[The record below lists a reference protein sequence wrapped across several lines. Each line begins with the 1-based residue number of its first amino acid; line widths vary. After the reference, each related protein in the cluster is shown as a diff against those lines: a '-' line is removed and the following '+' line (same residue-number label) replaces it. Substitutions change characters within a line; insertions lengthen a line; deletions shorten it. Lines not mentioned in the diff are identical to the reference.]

1 MEPGILFHLNGSQ
14 HVKLPA
20 KKRKPPQRD
29 GERTRARLLAAATR
43 EFSTHGFSGA
53 RIDRIVSAARSNMKL
68 LYEHFQDK
76 ERLYMAVLEAV
87 YEQLRQSE
95 EKLQLRA
102 RNPVEALKVLVA
114 FTYDHFRDHLE
125 FVRLTSG
132 ENFLGGKVIRASK
145 RIPELSSP
153 LISALDD
160 VLRRGIS
167 SGDFR
172 SSLDALQLYVSIVAL
187 SCHHLNN
194 RFTLSA
200 TFQKNLS
207 DRTWLDDRRDHVS
220 DVVLRYVRR

>member
-1 MEPGILFHLNGSQ
+1 M
-14 HVKLPA
+14 
-20 KKRKPPQRD
+20 
-29 GERTRARLLAAATR
+29 
-43 EFSTHGFSGA
+43 
-53 RIDRIVSAARSNMKL
+53 
-68 LYEHFQDK
+68 
-76 ERLYMAVLEAV
+76 
-87 YEQLRQSE
+87 
-95 EKLQLRA
+95 
-102 RNPVEALKVLVA
+102 
-114 FTYDHFRDHLE
+114 
-125 FVRLTSG
+125 
-132 ENFLGGKVIRASK
+132 GGKVIRASK

-172 SSLDALQLYVSIVAL
+172 SSVDALQLYVSIVAL

-200 TFQKNLS
+200 TFQKDLS